1 MLYYRYSKTNNAK
14 TKQTIYNEAH
24 VALKHLTNNF
34 VTTLQQLYNVGTVK
48 QTTQNDST
56 LGGTRYGKKVI

>member
-1 MLYYRYSKTNNAK
+1 MLYYRYSKTNNTK

-24 VALKHLTNNF
+24 AALKHLTNHF

-48 QTTQNDST
+48 QITQNDST